1 MSIHVNADNFVRAE
15 TDRMF
20 GDIQR
25 DAGGVNRLKH
35 NREPASIDQQTV
47 IRMNRDTLYSF
58 AIVNLKAGA
67 TLTLP
72 EAAGRYM
79 SAMVVNNDH
88 LIPAIYHDAGDY
100 ALTESAVGSQFAMVG
115 VRTLVDPSDPA
126 DIAEVVALQNRIGVT
141 AGDAEAFERPD
152 YDTASLDKTRSAL
165 LSLGSG
171 LRSFDHMF
179 GTRDQIDPI
188 RHLIGTAAGWGG
200 LPTTEAAYVGVE
212 PEATGGD
219 YELTLKDVPA
229 EAFWSISVYNAEGYF
244 EKNAYGI
251 YTVNS
256 VVATPNEDG
265 SHTVRFVAGE
275 PTEPNSIPVPANWN
289 YLVRLYRPR
298 PEFFDGSWR
307 LPKAVPAPKS

>member
-1 MSIHVNADNFVRAE
+1 MDIHVNADNFVRAE

-35 NREPASIDQQTV
+35 NREPASIDHQTV

-72 EAAGRYM
+72 NAAGRYM
-79 SAMVVNNDH
+79 SAMVVNSDH
-88 LIPAIYHDAGDY
+88 LIPAVYHDAGNH
-100 ALTESAVGSQFAMVG
+100 ALTESIVGSEFAMIG
-115 VRTLVDPSDPA
+115 VRTLVDPNNAA
-126 DIAEVVALQNRIGVT
+126 DIAEVVALQDRIVVA
-141 AGDAEAFERPD
+141 AGDEEEFERRD
-152 YDTASLDKTRSAL
+152 YDAASLDKTRSAL

-171 LRSFDHMF
+171 LRNFDHMF

-200 LPTTEAAYVGVE
+200 LPSTEAAYVGVE

-219 YELTLKDVPA
+219 YEVTLKDVPA
-229 EAFWSISVYNAEGYF
+229 EAFWSISVYNAQGYF
-244 EKNAYGI
+244 EKNAYGM

-265 SHTVRFVAGE
+265 SHTVRFVTGE
-275 PTEPNSIPVPANWN
+275 PTEPNSIPVPPHWN

-298 PEFFDGSWR
+298 AEFFDGSWQ
-307 LPKAVPAPKS
+307 LPRAVPV